1 MWTNLIGRFSSK
13 GAKPST
19 NNVRP
24 RGSMLGRPTLMR
36 LEEREVMSSPA
47 SLAAPALG
55 AALVS
60 QAAPQAPQIINS
72 VIQQTSILPINIT
85 NVVTTTVNNVT
96 SLVANATIGN
106 HTFQIPLDL
115 TVPVG
120 QDPASTTQIL
130 NLHLGPIHLDLLG
143 LKVDTSEICLNISAQ
158 TGPGNLLGNLLAG
171 VAGAL
176 DGGTSL
182 TDILG
187 GLGSNLG
194 TVTTGLTDLLNGAL
208 GQLTSLANAASGAS
222 VASVGNT
229 SILHL
234 EVGPLNLNLLGL
246 QVDLDDCDGGPVVV
260 DISAQGGPGKLLGN
274 LLGGLSHLLDGNA
287 NLTAILHKLD
297 KIAHEIG
304 HLV

>member
-1 MWTNLIGRFSSK
+1 MF
-13 GAKPST
+13 
-19 NNVRP
+19 
-24 RGSMLGRPTLMR
+24 GRPTLMR

-47 SLAAPALG
+47 SLAAPALS

-60 QAAPQAPQIINS
+60 QVAPQAPPIINS

-106 HTFQIPLDL
+106 HSFQIPLDL
-115 TVPVG
+115 TVPAG

-130 NLHLGPIHLDLLG
+130 NLHLGPIHLDVLG

-182 TDILG
+182 TDVLN
-187 GLGSNLG
+187 GLGSDLG
-194 TVTTGLTDLLNGAL
+194 TLTSGLTGLLNGAL
-208 GQLTSLANAASGAS
+208 GQLTSPANAASGAS

-260 DISAQGGPGKLLGN
+260 DISAQSGPGKLLGN
-274 LLGGLSHLLDGNA
+274 LLGGLSHLLDSNA
-287 NLTAILHKLD
+287 NLTAILNKLD

>member
-1 MWTNLIGRFSSK
+1 MWTNLIGRFSK

-47 SLAAPALG
+47 SLAAPAMS

-72 VIQQTSILPINIT
+72 VIHQTSILPINIT
-85 NVVTTTVNNVT
+85 SVVTTTVNNVT

-106 HTFQIPLDL
+106 HPFQIPLDL
-115 TVPVG
+115 TVPLG
-120 QDPASTTQIL
+120 QNPSSTTQIL

-158 TGPGNLLGNLLAG
+158 TGSGNLLGNLLAG
-171 VAGAL
+171 IAGAL
-176 DGGTSL
+176 DGGTPL
-182 TDILG
+182 TNILG

-208 GQLTSLANAASGAS
+208 GQLTSPANAASGAS

-234 EVGPLNLNLLGL
+234 EVGPLHLELLGL
-246 QVDLDDCDGGPVVV
+246 HVDLDNCHNGPVVV
-260 DISAQGGPGKLLGN
+260 DISAQSGPGKLLGN
-274 LLGGLSHLLDGNA
+274 LLGGLSHLLDSNA
-287 NLTAILHKLD
+287 NLTAILNKLE

-304 HLV
+304 HLI